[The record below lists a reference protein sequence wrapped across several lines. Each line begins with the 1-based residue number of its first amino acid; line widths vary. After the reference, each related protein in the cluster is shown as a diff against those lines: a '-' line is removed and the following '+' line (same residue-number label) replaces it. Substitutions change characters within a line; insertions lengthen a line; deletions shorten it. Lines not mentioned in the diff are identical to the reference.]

1 VDGARKPSRQS
12 LIEYHNNHSKLTV
25 NFHHNCITLAV
36 RPNHVAAEPI
46 CDVRVERSA
55 NGYATGMPSVARTFS
70 VTTPPDRVVDYLKDF
85 GNAEEWD
92 PGTESCTRSDTGPIR
107 EGSTW
112 HNVSKIVGVKAELTY
127 TLNTLSNRTLVFV
140 GENDS
145 STSVDTITV
154 DASGAGSV
162 ITYQA
167 DLEMKGAAKLL
178 SPAMKLVFEKLAN
191 DTEKQM
197 TSVLNK
203 I

>member
-1 VDGARKPSRQS
+1 
-12 LIEYHNNHSKLTV
+12 
-25 NFHHNCITLAV
+25 
-36 RPNHVAAEPI
+36 
-46 CDVRVERSA
+46 
-55 NGYATGMPSVARTFS
+55 MPSVSRTFS
-70 VTTPPDRVVDYLKDF
+70 VSPTPDRVIDYLKDF
-85 GNAEEWD
+85 SNAEEWD
-92 PGTESCTRSDTGPIR
+92 PGTQSCVRNGEGPI
-107 EGSTW
+107 EVGATW

-178 SPAMKLVFEKLAN
+178 SPAMKIVFEKLAN

-197 TSVLNK
+197 TTVLNGL
-203 I
+203 